1 MRISYWSADLCSSDL
16 PTASEAALEGFRE
29 AIEAATS
36 RQSLLDNLAEAQ
48 KRFNRII
55 VSDTGSGMSRDDLE
69 RNFLV
74 IGTASRKREVE
85 AALKRGDA
93 QTPYLG
99 EKGIGRLSAM
109 RLGERLR
116 VETARADETHLRSEE
131 HTSELQ
137 SLMRISY

>member
-1 MRISYWSADLCSSDL
+1 
-16 PTASEAALEGFRE
+16 
-29 AIEAATS
+29 
-36 RQSLLDNLAEAQ
+36 
-48 KRFNRII
+48 
-55 VSDTGSGMSRDDLE
+55 MSRDDLE

-99 EKGIGRLSAM
+99 EKGIGRLSAL

-116 VETARADETHLRSEE
+116 VETARADETHLNLLEIDWRAFGDVDAMLDQLPVAPIAGPAKPSEDRKSTRLNSS
-131 HTSELQ
+131 HQ
-137 SLMRISY
+137 SAHRLPSS

>member
-99 EKGIGRLSAM
+99 EKGIGRLDRKST
-109 RLGERLR
+109 R
-116 VETARADETHLRSEE
+116 
-131 HTSELQ
+131 SELQ
-137 SLMRISY
+137 SLMRISYAVFCLKKKKYIQ